1 LVGPVSTAGQ
11 PHDEGTSVP
20 TVDSQQTRQRLE
32 DMVAELDR
40 SVVTLS
46 PEPPD
51 PDDAGS
57 PGDADAG
64 GDLAD
69 NDRSNAVVEAAQVQL
84 KLVRAALQRLD
95 DGTYGRCVDC
105 GKELSADR
113 LEAKP
118 EAARCMSCQG
128 KAEAAAR

>member
-1 LVGPVSTAGQ
+1 
-11 PHDEGTSVP
+11 VP
-20 TVDSQQTRQRLE
+20 TVDSQQARQKIRQRLE

-40 SVVTLS
+40 SVITLS
-46 PEPPD
+46 PELPD

-64 GDLAD
+64 GGLAD
-69 NDRSNAVVEAAQVQL
+69 NDRSNAVVEAAQAQL

-95 DGTYGRCVDC
+95 DDTYGRCVDC
-105 GKELSADR
+105 GKELLADR

-118 EAARCMSCQG
+118 EAARCLSCQE

>member
-1 LVGPVSTAGQ
+1 M
-11 PHDEGTSVP
+11 P
-20 TVDSQQTRQRLE
+20 TVDSQQAGQIRQRLE

-46 PEPPD
+46 PELPD

-69 NDRSNAVVEAAQVQL
+69 NDRSNAVVEAAQTQL
-84 KLVRAALQRLD
+84 TLVRAALQRLD
-95 DGTYGRCVDC
+95 DGSYGRCVDC
-105 GKELSADR
+105 GNELPADR
-113 LEAKP
+113 LDAKP
-118 EAARCMSCQG
+118 EAARCLSCQER
-128 KAEAAAR
+128 AEAATR